1 MARSGSLPLPSRA
14 PLWLSAATGSVA
26 NRGTGYERPAA
37 SLDLGSQLAELLER
51 TQLGPKLTFAD
62 HVHDLDPCNG
72 RSGRCEA
79 FEAQHGPD
87 PTFDEAMVLSTKLFK
102 YLIRTISIGTGQ
114 PKRFSIRL
122 ISLMPSV
129 LAALLSM
136 TIFRGR
142 PLASIA
148 RAKNLIAAGLLRRFD
163 NMKSK
168 VFPNL
173 STAR

>member
-1 MARSGSLPLPSRA
+1 MSRPTPLSYKTRN
-14 PLWLSAATGSVA
+14 WGSVA
-26 NRGTGYERPAA
+26 NREAGYERPAA

-51 TQLGPKLTFAD
+51 TQLGPELTFAD
-62 HVHDLDPCNG
+62 QVHDLDPCNG
-72 RSGRCEA
+72 CGGRRKA
-79 FEAQHGPD
+79 LEAQHGSL
-87 PTFDEAMVLSTKLFK
+87 PTLDEPMVLFNQIVQIFDPHHLDR
-102 YLIRTISIGTGQ
+102 YRTAETLQ
-114 PKRFSIRL
+114 H
-122 ISLMPSV
+122 SLDLPDALGV
-129 LAALLSM
+129 ALLSM

-163 NMKSK
+163 SMKFK